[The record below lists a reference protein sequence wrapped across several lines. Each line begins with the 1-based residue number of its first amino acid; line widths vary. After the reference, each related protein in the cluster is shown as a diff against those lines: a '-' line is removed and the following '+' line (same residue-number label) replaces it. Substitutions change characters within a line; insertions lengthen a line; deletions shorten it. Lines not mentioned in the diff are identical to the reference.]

1 MNPVRKTQW
10 LGRPFPRIEA
20 GLKVAGGIRYLDDM
34 DFGPDLVYAAIV
46 HSTCPHARLVQVDP
60 APAQAL
66 EGVLAVLTGRD
77 VSGRLGHALADR
89 PILAHERVR
98 YVGEPVAVVAAA
110 TPELAAA
117 AARRVEVI
125 YAAVRYPD
133 EVVDSFPFPPEER
146 KALLDRWRGDFEHA
160 LAMDSLEQMLRSGI
174 SPFVAAFTV
183 LTRETGIPPD
193 EYRAFLDAMG
203 RDIRPAP
210 FATLEDLIEHYVYG
224 SAVVV
229 GLFLARVYGPSA
241 PDRMDDALQSAR
253 DLGIALQLTNFLRD
267 VREDWRRGRIYIP
280 LDILREE
287 GVDIARL
294 DDPAQEEPLLRA
306 VRRLAGTADVHYQR
320 AEESLDAFSPD
331 CRIAIEACIR
341 VYGAL
346 NRRIKQSPDSLK
358 VRQSVPFAEKWRVL
372 PPSKYWRL
380 PLALLER

>member
-1 MNPVRKTQW
+1 MEGTGETVTSPASAVWSPDRWVRFQDEVRRRA
-10 LGRPFPRIEA
+10 LQARPE
-20 GLKVAGGIRYLDDM
+20 
-34 DFGPDLVYAAIV
+34 
-46 HSTCPHARLVQVDP
+46 
-60 APAQAL
+60 
-66 EGVLAVLTGRD
+66 
-77 VSGRLGHALADR
+77 
-89 PILAHERVR
+89 
-98 YVGEPVAVVAAA
+98 AAA
-110 TPELAAA
+110 WLVIARAARRVMA
-117 AARRVEVI
+117 TYTTSFYLVSRFLPLQKRRRVEVI

-203 RDIRPAP
+203 RDIRPAS
-210 FATLEDLIEHYVYG
+210 FATLDDLIEHYVYG

-287 GVDIARL
+287 EVDIARL

-306 VRRLAGTADVHYQR
+306 VRRLAGMADGYYQR

-346 NRRIKQSPDSLK
+346 NRRIMQSPDSLR